1 MPRQNRLQVG
11 DVMSSPVETIAPT
24 ASVQEAAQ
32 QMQAKN
38 VSALLVRTSTAG
50 IITSTDVV
58 TAVADGDDLST
69 MEVSEVMTAAIETVT
84 PDLDLDEA
92 AAMMTTYNIKHLPV
106 VDDDYVGMLSSSDMT
121 AVLT

>member
-1 MPRQNRLQVG
+1 MPRKNRLQVG

-24 ASVQEAAQ
+24 ASVQKAAQ
-32 QMQAKN
+32 QMQAKD

-58 TAVADGDDLST
+58 TAVADGNDLSS

-84 PDLDLDEA
+84 PELDLDEA
-92 AAMMTTYNIKHLPV
+92 AAMMTTYDIKHLPV
-106 VDDDYVGMLSSSDMT
+106 VDDDYIGMLSSSDMT

>member
-1 MPRQNRLQVG
+1 
-11 DVMSSPVETIAPT
+11 MSSPVETIAPT
-24 ASVQEAAQ
+24 ASVQKAAQ
-32 QMQAKN
+32 QMQAKD

-58 TAVADGDDLST
+58 TAVADGNDLSS

-84 PDLDLDEA
+84 PELDLDEA
-92 AAMMTTYNIKHLPV
+92 AAMMTTYDIKHLPV
-106 VDDDYVGMLSSSDMT
+106 VDDDYIGMLSSSDMT